1 MAAGKNSVV
10 SDVDKLTPRSTYID
24 DETPNLYL
32 TSPKLSRKKH
42 RKSIE
47 SVQMDSLLLP
57 AIKSTGKKKC
67 AKDVSPRNTEKLNI
81 DSKRRGR
88 RNSISLPDLRDS
100 PGGLVASGGNSPN
113 GNYDYSSDS
122 DFSDDA
128 IVDLARGSSDS
139 ANDCVVR
146 RSASERQI
154 GFPSIGKGKDNA
166 KVKRT
171 LTEGSVYS
179 NSDSKLNR
187 LKLLQKS
194 VLS

>member
-1 MAAGKNSVV
+1 M
-10 SDVDKLTPRSTYID
+10 
-24 DETPNLYL
+24 
-32 TSPKLSRKKH
+32 
-42 RKSIE
+42 
-47 SVQMDSLLLP
+47 
-57 AIKSTGKKKC
+57 
-67 AKDVSPRNTEKLNI
+67 
-81 DSKRRGR
+81 
-88 RNSISLPDLRDS
+88 
-100 PGGLVASGGNSPN
+100 ASGGNSPN
-113 GNYDYSSDS
+113 ENYDYSSDS

-128 IVDLARGSSDS
+128 IMDLARGPSDS
-139 ANDCVVR
+139 ANDRVVR

-171 LTEGSVYS
+171 MTEGSVYS